1 MKSNKKKNIDTC
13 DIKGI
18 YYINTFP
25 INYLLDTL
33 ITLIP
38 FGIIDK
44 PSIFSRKKT
53 TMNFIYNFFFINDIF
68 RSSLTSW

>member
-1 MKSNKKKNIDTC
+1 MIGSGNKWKPRGFVKSNKKKNIDTC

-33 ITLIP
+33 I
-38 FGIIDK
+38 
-44 PSIFSRKKT
+44 
-53 TMNFIYNFFFINDIF
+53 
-68 RSSLTSW
+68 SLY